1 MQRTLTV
8 LTAARLLTADRGTV
22 EVAHEALFREWPRLE
37 AWLEE
42 DQQSRR
48 VRAHL
53 TEAAH
58 EWDES
63 GRASGELYR
72 GARLAAV
79 LDWTADHAAEVN
91 DLEREFVAESRAVGE
106 AEERRQR
113 RTNRR
118 LRLLLVG
125 ACVGLVLAVAA
136 GVVALVQ
143 QADAQQARTA
153 ADAQAV
159 IAQHAANSADA
170 QRLGAQGLATKDLDL
185 ALLLARQGV
194 AIEDSAATRA
204 NLLAALVRS
213 PAALRIS
220 RPLTGRPQVIMSSP
234 DGSTLLVRN
243 YDDRAA
249 VIDAASNTTRYE
261 FDASNTSGMALADN
275 NDIVEVNRGDPGLTL
290 LDPMHDEAAGSIAY
304 PSGGGGFAF
313 APDLKTIGREAADG
327 RSIGIYDAT
336 KGQGLRTL
344 RTLRIPSG
352 MWLLDMQMFD
362 GDMTLVPMMTGVPG
376 DPGPFLDEPGTIQLG
391 IWGPDDTTPR
401 LIVPVAS
408 SAGRGA
414 VWFGS
419 ALAPDHRTFLLPN
432 TPGWGQGML
441 ANLDDG
447 SLRPLLGQHS
457 SQMLGGAFSPDG
469 SLVATSGDDGMTRL
483 WDAGTGALVSSFT
496 GQAGRVFAPVFS
508 NVDGNLTLDTV
519 GLDGTMI
526 SWDVSGSR
534 SLDEPFQ
541 AGAGTTS
548 LPIPVEP
555 KPHIAASPDG
565 RLLATNDVNG
575 ISIIDAATHAT
586 VRSIKP
592 AEPDASVDA
601 AWSPDGTRLAVT
613 GTGAAMVDL
622 YDTATWQLV
631 SPNGGPLTG
640 PFADR
645 PARSDEIDPEDL
657 TETGRRLN
665 VASAVA
671 FSPDSARVV
680 AGADDG
686 TVWTWD
692 ARTGAPIG
700 LPLQL
705 DGPVLDM
712 SIDPISN
719 ALAVAYGFAGGGG
732 RAAVYGPGESTPRYT
747 VNVDDGYGRPEAVAF
762 SPDGSTLATG
772 GGTGDIRF
780 WDATTGVEI
789 GPRVLAASGWVL
801 DLAWS
806 PSGTT
811 LVSAGTDGTVRLID
825 VATKT
830 VADVLPGLENL
841 WADATP
847 SSDGS
852 RLYVAYENGQ
862 AYDWS
867 IDPAVLAQDACNIAG
882 RTLTQAE
889 WSQYLPN
896 RPYAP
901 ACTP

>member
-1 MQRTLTV
+1 MRT
-8 LTAARLLTADRGTV
+8 
-22 EVAHEALFREWPRLE
+22 
-37 AWLEE
+37 
-42 DQQSRR
+42 
-48 VRAHL
+48 
-53 TEAAH
+53 
-58 EWDES
+58 
-63 GRASGELYR
+63 
-72 GARLAAV
+72 
-79 LDWTADHAAEVN
+79 
-91 DLEREFVAESRAVGE
+91 
-106 AEERRQR
+106 
-113 RTNRR
+113 
-118 LRLLLVG
+118 
-125 ACVGLVLAVAA
+125 
-136 GVVALVQ
+136 
-143 QADAQQARTA
+143 
-153 ADAQAV
+153 
-159 IAQHAANSADA
+159 
-170 QRLGAQGLATKDLDL
+170 
-185 ALLLARQGV
+185 
-194 AIEDSAATRA
+194 
-204 NLLAALVRS
+204 
-213 PAALRIS
+213 
-220 RPLTGRPQVIMSSP
+220 
-234 DGSTLLVRN
+234 
-243 YDDRAA
+243 
-249 VIDAASNTTRYE
+249 
-261 FDASNTSGMALADN
+261 
-275 NDIVEVNRGDPGLTL
+275 
-290 LDPMHDEAAGSIAY
+290 
-304 PSGGGGFAF
+304 
-313 APDLKTIGREAADG
+313 
-327 RSIGIYDAT
+327 
-336 KGQGLRTL
+336 
-344 RTLRIPSG
+344 
-352 MWLLDMQMFD
+352 
-362 GDMTLVPMMTGVPG
+362 
-376 DPGPFLDEPGTIQLG
+376 
-391 IWGPDDTTPR
+391 
-401 LIVPVAS
+401 
-408 SAGRGA
+408 
-414 VWFGS
+414 
-419 ALAPDHRTFLLPN
+419 
-432 TPGWGQGML
+432 
-441 ANLDDG
+441 
-447 SLRPLLGQHS
+447 
-457 SQMLGGAFSPDG
+457 
-469 SLVATSGDDGMTRL
+469 
-483 WDAGTGALVSSFT
+483 
-496 GQAGRVFAPVFS
+496 
-508 NVDGNLTLDTV
+508 
-519 GLDGTMI
+519 
-526 SWDVSGSR
+526 
-534 SLDEPFQ
+534 
-541 AGAGTTS
+541 
-548 LPIPVEP
+548 
-555 KPHIAASPDG
+555 
-565 RLLATNDVNG
+565 
-575 ISIIDAATHAT
+575 
-586 VRSIKP
+586 IKP

-645 PARSDEIDPEDL
+645 PARSDEIDPKDL

-719 ALAVAYGFAGGGG
+719 ALAVGYGFAGGGG
-732 RAAVYGPGESTPRYT
+732 RVAVYGPGESTPRYT

-780 WDATTGVEI
+780 WDATTGLEI
-789 GPRVLAASGWVL
+789 GPRVLAAAGWVL

-830 VADVLPGLENL
+830 VADVLPGLENQ